1 MFRGSCLCRTVQY
14 ECSAPLGPFE
24 LCHCS
29 RCRKATGSAFAAL
42 ISVSRSNFRL
52 LSGLDSIHVY
62 EASVREKP
70 PGYRSS
76 FCSRCGSPV
85 PDVHSESPMLDIP
98 AGTLDHDPGV
108 EPDKHIFVELR
119 APWFAIS
126 DALPQFTKEQLAL
139 HRAGAAGV

>member
-1 MFRGSCLCRTVQY
+1 V
-14 ECSAPLGPFE
+14 
-24 LCHCS
+24 
-29 RCRKATGSAFAAL
+29 TGSAFAAL
-42 ISVSRSNFRL
+42 ISVPRSNFRL

-62 EASVREKP
+62 EAPVLEKP

-85 PDVHSESPMLDIP
+85 PDAHSESPFLDIP
-98 AGTLDHDPGV
+98 AGTLDDDPGV

-126 DALPQFTKEQLAL
+126 DTLAQLTKEQLAL
-139 HRAGAAGV
+139 HRAGAGGA